1 MTAPR
6 PRRKQRNQAIV
17 VSSILGFAVAA
28 AVVFLVVRY
37 ASSRP
42 DEVNL
47 GDRVFEVGRA
57 DRLAR
62 RITEQREPF
71 LFKDPLNREREL
83 YVQHLGRDS
92 KKGWLAFEAYAPEAP
107 RELRCLL
114 DWQPNERRFRNP
126 CGQPTSFP
134 EDGAG
139 LVSYEA
145 KVNDSN
151 IVVVDLRT
159 RTEGPAR
166 PS

>member
-1 MTAPR
+1 MVAVR
-6 PRRKQRNQAIV
+6 PRRRQRNRAV
-17 VSSILGFAVAA
+17 VISSLLGVVFAAGL
-28 AVVFLVVRY
+28 VFLVVSY
-37 ASSRP
+37 ASERP

-83 YVQHLGRDS
+83 YVQHLGRDP
-92 KKGWLAFEAYAPEAP
+92 KKGWLAFEAYAPDAP

-114 DWQPNERRFRNP
+114 DWQRDQRHFRNP
-126 CGQPTSFP
+126 CGQPATFP

-145 KVNDSN
+145 KVDDRGL
-151 IVVVDLRT
+151 VVVDLRT
-159 RTEGPAR
+159 RTEAEAR

>member
-1 MTAPR
+1 M
-6 PRRKQRNQAIV
+6 
-17 VSSILGFAVAA
+17 FALAFAA
-28 AVVFLVVRY
+28 LLVFLVVRY
-37 ASSRP
+37 ASNRP

-62 RITEQREPF
+62 RISEQREPF

-83 YVQHLGRDS
+83 YVQHLGTDA
-92 KKGWLAFEAYAPEAP
+92 KNGWLAFEAYAPSAP
-107 RELRCLL
+107 REIRCLL
-114 DWQPNERRFRNP
+114 DWQRDQRRFRNP
-126 CGQPTSFP
+126 CGQPSTFP

-139 LVSYEA
+139 LVSYSATVDETG
-145 KVNDSN
+145 

-159 RTEGPAR
+159 RTGDAAR

>member
-1 MTAPR
+1 MKARP
-6 PRRKQRNQAIV
+6 PRRKQRNRAIV
-17 VSSILGFAVAA
+17 VSSLFGLVIAA

-83 YVQHLGRDS
+83 YVQHLGRDP
-92 KKGWLAFEAYAPEAP
+92 KKGWLAFEAYAPGAA

-114 DWQPNERRFRNP
+114 DWDRRERRFRNP
-126 CGQPTSFP
+126 CGQPATFA
-134 EDGAG
+134 EDGSG

-145 KVNDSN
+145 KVDDSG

-159 RTEGPAR
+159 RTEAAAR

>member
-1 MTAPR
+1 MSTRASA
-6 PRRKQRNQAIV
+6 RRDRNRAV
-17 VSSILGFAVAA
+17 VIASVFALVFAVL
-28 AVVFLVVRY
+28 VVFLVVRY
-37 ASSRP
+37 ASNRP

-83 YVQHLGRDS
+83 YVQHLGSDA
-92 KKGWLAFEAYAPEAP
+92 KEGWLAFEAYAPTAP
-107 RELRCLL
+107 RKLRCLL
-114 DWQPNERRFRNP
+114 DWQRDRRTFRNP
-126 CGQPTSFP
+126 CGQPAMFP

-139 LVSYEA
+139 LVSYSA
-145 KVNDSN
+145 
-151 IVVVDLRT
+151 IVDKAGILVVDLRT
-159 RTEGPAR
+159 RTEAAAR